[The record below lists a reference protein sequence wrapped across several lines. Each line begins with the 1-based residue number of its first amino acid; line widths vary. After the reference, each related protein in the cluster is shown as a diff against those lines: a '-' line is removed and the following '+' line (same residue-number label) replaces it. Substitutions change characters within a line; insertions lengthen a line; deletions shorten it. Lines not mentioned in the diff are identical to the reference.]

1 VTTGIGV
8 IVGEIN
14 LPSSVGFGETK
25 GDKGALE
32 GKIKYNRRIEMKN
45 KIREAIMIGSVLA
58 AALFLSACGTD
69 RSGVEIIS
77 APIAKVYLNGKEVG
91 MTPYKNNNLKTGVNE
106 IKLDDGA
113 GKSWGRE
120 IKLENN
126 VSTVINWDFSDKNQD
141 SGYILSMENNREK
154 GSILVS
160 SIPSG
165 AAVNIEGELKGY
177 TPIKIDN
184 LESGNKNI
192 IIGDSGY
199 KSVDLIVKIVD
210 GYQLII
216 DSKLKK
222 ESVAI
227 TVSPTPTV
235 IKTMIKIKETETGW
249 LRVRKSDNNN
259 SEEIDRVKPGE
270 EYEMISEENDWY
282 QIKINDTENGWISTK
297 YAEKISK

>member
-1 VTTGIGV
+1 
-8 IVGEIN
+8 
-14 LPSSVGFGETK
+14 
-25 GDKGALE
+25 
-32 GKIKYNRRIEMKN
+32 MKN